1 MDILFVVLYA
11 IFIGVYNVCKKLSVV
26 KSHQAATMVLFTS
39 TAFILSLLWI
49 PFGVLIPWRFVWL
62 FVLKGFLLALSW
74 FMILNILKTVDL
86 TIVTVTDVLSAVLS
100 FLLGIVLFQ
109 EIVSWLQIVG
119 AILVVFSVA
128 AINLCNRRKKGSANM
143 LQIFCLI
150 ISALISSSSSVIDR
164 YTTNYLTNYQ
174 VQFWFLFFVCLFAW
188 LFFIIE
194 CLHSRQCLLH
204 KNDFTNYWIYLI
216 GIFLFLGDYFL
227 FRAYKVPGS
236 QMSTISILSKLK
248 MVITVLTGIIIF
260 HEKNIVKKL
269 ILTAVVISGAV
280 LISIG

>member
-11 IFIGVYNVCKKLSVV
+11 IFIGFYNVCKKLSVV

-150 ISALISSSSSVIDR
+150 ISALISSSSSVIAKQR
-164 YTTNYLTNYQ
+164 L
-174 VQFWFLFFVCLFAW
+174 W
-188 LFFIIE
+188 LSMLISFGIGMLMFMMVPIITP
-194 CLHSRQCLLH
+194 L
-204 KNDFTNYWIYLI
+204 N
-216 GIFLFLGDYFL
+216 
-227 FRAYKVPGS
+227 
-236 QMSTISILSKLK
+236 STIVNVLMCLAGSLLFSFGIGWGSKVILDKTSL
-248 MVITVLTGIIIF
+248 V
-260 HEKNIVKKL
+260 
-269 ILTAVVISGAV
+269 
-280 LISIG
+280 